1 MLLQAK
7 FTSNLV
13 VILYM
18 DQEEKKTDF
27 ELAIM
32 LLQQQFENNP
42 YSATKD
48 QIDVLNRHQKIAK
61 ENRIKF
67 KDTN

>member
-1 MLLQAK
+1 MFLYAK
-7 FTSNLV
+7 FTGNLV
-13 VILYM
+13 VLFCM
-18 DQEEKKTDF
+18 ENEEKKTDF

-48 QIDVLNRHQKIAK
+48 QIDVLNRHQKIEK

-67 KDTN
+67 KDSN

>member
-1 MLLQAK
+1 MPNKIERIIIVL
-7 FTSNLV
+7 F
-13 VILYM
+13 YM
-18 DQEEKKTDF
+18 ENEEKKTDF

-32 LLQQQFENNP
+32 LLQQQFEKNP

-48 QIDVLNRHQKIAK
+48 QIDVLNRHQKIEK

>member
-1 MLLQAK
+1 ME
-7 FTSNLV
+7 N
-13 VILYM
+13 
-18 DQEEKKTDF
+18 EEKKTDF

-42 YSATKD
+42 YSTTKD
-48 QIDVLNRHQKIAK
+48 QIDVLNRHQTIEK

>member
-1 MLLQAK
+1 MFLQAK
-7 FTSNLV
+7 FIGNLV
-13 VILYM
+13 VLFFM
-18 DQEEKKTDF
+18 ENEEKKTDF

-42 YSATKD
+42 YSTTKD
-48 QIDVLNRHQKIAK
+48 QIDVLNRHQKIEK

>member
-1 MLLQAK
+1 
-7 FTSNLV
+7 
-13 VILYM
+13 
-18 DQEEKKTDF
+18 
-27 ELAIM
+27 M

-61 ENRIKF
+61 ETELNLKIPIKSL
-67 KDTN
+67 NI

>member
-1 MLLQAK
+1 MG
-7 FTSNLV
+7 NLV
-13 VILYM
+13 VLFCM
-18 DQEEKKTDF
+18 EKEEKKTDF

-32 LLQQQFENNP
+32 LLQQHFENNP
-42 YSATKD
+42 YSTTKD
-48 QIDVLNRHQKIAK
+48 QIDALNRHQKIEK

>member
-1 MLLQAK
+1 MNK
-7 FTSNLV
+7 LV
-13 VILYM
+13 VLFYM
-18 DQEEKKTDF
+18 ENEEKKTDF

-32 LLQQQFENNP
+32 LLQQQFEKNP
-42 YSATKD
+42 YTATKD
-48 QIDVLNRHQKIAK
+48 QIDVLNRHQKIEK